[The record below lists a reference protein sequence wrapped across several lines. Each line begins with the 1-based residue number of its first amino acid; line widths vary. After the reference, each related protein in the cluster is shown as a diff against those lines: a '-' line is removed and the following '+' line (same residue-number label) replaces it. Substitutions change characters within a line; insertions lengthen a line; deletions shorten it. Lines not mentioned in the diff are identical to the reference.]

1 MIDRT
6 LERKIRSLVSTK
18 TWRGSPGTGLNALA
32 EVGLDLCR
40 GDPVLL
46 QRVPVP
52 HRDGLLLHRLP
63 ADGDSDGRPLLG
75 LPADPAA
82 APPPPLAAPPHRR
95 APVLDPPR
103 PHLPHALH

>member
-32 EVGLDLCR
+32 EVGLELCR

-52 HRDGLLLHRLP
+52 HRDGLILHRLP
-63 ADGDSDGRPLLG
+63 VDGDAEGRPRLVLPAVPAADG
-75 LPADPAA
+75 PAVIVEHLQRGAQVVEDP
-82 APPPPLAAPPHRR
+82 
-95 APVLDPPR
+95 
-103 PHLPHALH
+103 